1 LLFFVWRDK
10 LDFYGWIAYNRKIGD
25 RIKEE
30 SREGYAMKEGKMKD
44 FIEELQDLRHLDWVD
59 KKISLGTPGC
69 FLKAYEEQNEVRVYY
84 KLSNYD
90 SYRGIFGHECVNE
103 LIVSR
108 LLDILEIPH
117 LSYQLVHAQIC
128 IDGQDRQGY
137 ISRSL
142 NFRKA
147 NEKKIAFDTYYELH
161 RKEKESPMEFAIRYG
176 WEVYVYQMFIVDY
189 LICNRDRHGANIEV
203 LLDEEEEPR
212 LSPLFDHGLSFL
224 FSCYE
229 NLESM
234 KKFDILEDRAVNNFI
249 GARSLEY
256 NLHLIPKGGSYFAG
270 ELEAEHREC
279 LMKGLDQILSQEHL
293 QRIWEMLWER
303 WKRYVEICH

>member
-1 LLFFVWRDK
+1 
-10 LDFYGWIAYNRKIGD
+10 
-25 RIKEE
+25 
-30 SREGYAMKEGKMKD
+30 M
-44 FIEELQDLRHLDWVD
+44 
-59 KKISLGTPGC
+59 
-69 FLKAYEEQNEVRVYY
+69 
-84 KLSNYD
+84 
-90 SYRGIFGHECVNE
+90 
-103 LIVSR
+103 
-108 LLDILEIPH
+108 
-117 LSYQLVHAQIC
+117 
-128 IDGQDRQGY
+128 
-137 ISRSL
+137 
-142 NFRKA
+142 
-147 NEKKIAFDTYYELH
+147 
-161 RKEKESPMEFAIRYG
+161 
-176 WEVYVYQMFIVDY
+176 
-189 LICNRDRHGANIEV
+189 
-203 LLDEEEEPR
+203 DEEEEPR